1 MSQTMNIYLYASQ
14 DQAMH
19 VCFARCATQERIR
32 LALFQSLVFVVAR
45 FWSKD
50 AVAGRTSARKVS
62 PSDQGSNPGGGGSY
76 SSIDAGLSPGDGGLL
91 SSVAAGCVAGK
102 GRLTQLC
109 RRWLL
114 FPKGGSSQSS
124 ALSAWYPSS
133 MAMTITRKESKF
145 CRLWIH
151 SRVGDWVI
159 RMSSRCVR
167 LMLSVE
173 GSPLVKVCAALSSD
187 VAPC

>member
-1 MSQTMNIYLYASQ
+1 MFGRKQERCKTQIFRIIKVESRERKERERERKYIYLGPAYGRRVSVRAVAGAHFLPFKMFLSASPSSSLT
-14 DQAMH
+14 
-19 VCFARCATQERIR
+19 FR
-32 LALFQSLVFVVAR
+32 LVWALFQSLVFVVAR

-76 SSIDAGLSPGDGGLL
+76 SSIAAGLSPGDGGLL

-124 ALSAWYPSS
+124 ALSAWYPY
-133 MAMTITRKESKF
+133 EF
-145 CRLWIH
+145 
-151 SRVGDWVI
+151 
-159 RMSSRCVR
+159 
-167 LMLSVE
+167 
-173 GSPLVKVCAALSSD
+173 
-187 VAPC
+187 